1 MLFLLGGVAVLGGF
15 LLLVYL
21 FVNTDPARLAR
32 NLKWTGI
39 GVAAVAVIGL
49 VLVPPVRE
57 LAALLFPLALSMPLL
72 SRFRGFIDR
81 HRAPA
86 GGRTST
92 VATAFLRMSL
102 DHDTGAMTG
111 TVLRGEFAGMR
122 VEEFGRGDLLA
133 LLRECRAADEEGA
146 RLLEAYLDRL
156 HPDWRDDLGGGSGH
170 GSAGQAGAAPGERR
184 YDGRRGLRDPRSRPR
199 RHSRP
204 DQGGASPADGQAAP
218 RSRRL
223 GLSGNQD
230 QPRPRRAAPRAVA
243 VSPGRAKS
251 GTR

>member
-39 GVAAVAVIGL
+39 AIAGVAVIGL
-49 VLVPPVRE
+49 VLLHSDLV
-57 LAALLFPLALSMPLL
+57 ALLFPLALSMPML
-72 SRFRGFIDR
+72 SRIRSFIDR

-86 GGRTST
+86 GGRTSSVT
-92 VATAFLRMSL
+92 TAFLRMSL
-102 DHDTGAMTG
+102 DHDTGAMSG

-122 VEEFGRGDLLA
+122 VEELGHGDLLA

-156 HPDWRDDLGGGSGH
+156 HPGWRDDLGGGGAGGGGRGATGPASGDLSVEEAYAIL
-170 GSAGQAGAAPGERR
+170 GLARGAT
-184 YDGRRGLRDPRSRPR
+184 
-199 RHSRP
+199 
-204 DQGGASPADGQAAP
+204 AAEVKEAH
-218 RSRRL
+218 RRL
-223 GLSGNQD
+223 MIKLHPDHGGSDYLATKIN
-230 QPRPRRAAPRAVA
+230 RARDLLLR
-243 VSPGRAKS
+243 GR
-251 GTR
+251 